1 MVGLRI
7 NVKNQKQFD
16 FLRILTLALSIV
28 LEEDGIEAVKNYFNM
43 IFDEYYMEISSSKI
57 ENKNSLAVTVLNLGG
72 VITGIYIPDKDGK
85 IENIVAL

>member
-43 IFDEYYMEISSSKI
+43 IFDEYYMEIGSSKI
-57 ENKNSLAVTVLNLGG
+57 ENKNNIFKLMEKYILKGDLPRTLRRVVVLF
-72 VITGIYIPDKDGK
+72 YY
-85 IENIVAL
+85 

>member
-28 LEEDGIEAVKNYFNM
+28 LEEDGMEAVKNYFNI

-57 ENKNSLAVTVLNLGG
+57 ENKNSIFKLMEKYILKGDLPRTLRRMVVLF
-72 VITGIYIPDKDGK
+72 YY
-85 IENIVAL
+85 